1 MPKITE
7 NSSTRSKLT
16 FILGG
21 ARSGKSA
28 YAEEQARAFGR
39 RVLFVATATA
49 GDAEMEERIQ
59 KHRASRPAEWE
70 TLEAPLKMGHAI
82 QSYTAPVEI
91 VILDCMTLLVSNIL
105 LQLPENPPA
114 DMAIEKVS
122 AELDALL
129 QAYSKIGGHWLIISN
144 EVGLGLVP
152 VYPLGRIYRD
162 ALGWTNQR
170 LAKVADQVIL
180 MVAGIPTFI
189 KG

>member
-1 MPKITE
+1 MPTITE
-7 NSSTRSKLT
+7 TGSTHGKLT

-28 YAEEQARAFGR
+28 YAEEQARALGK
-39 RVLFVATATA
+39 RVLFVATATP

-59 KHRASRPAEWE
+59 KHRANRPAEWE
-70 TLEAPLKMGHAI
+70 TLEVPLKVGQAI
-82 QSYTAPVEI
+82 QSYTAPGEI

-105 LQLPENPPA
+105 LQLPENSSA
-114 DMAIEKVS
+114 DTAIEKVS

-129 QAYSKIGGHWLIISN
+129 DAYSKTGGHWIVISN

-162 ALGWTNQR
+162 VLGWANQR
-170 LAKVADQVIL
+170 LAKAADQVIL